1 MMTETKR
8 TQKPDREAMD
18 ITKYPITTNV
28 FTWSPASILIYLL
41 LHVLSFLLPSLMI
54 LTFYSGA
61 LDFDLT
67 SNWWRICLIFLD
79 IMAWWWIYLLSS
91 LFLGKLF
98 LIILELIHK
107 PREGLF
113 KADKSDR
120 DYYFYCLRYTIK
132 KFIFWTWNN
141 FCFPWV
147 SNLAFK
153 VCNMRADYK
162 STMFD
167 GWSDLE
173 FIEYGNNIMIGQ
185 GAIVLSSMIIG
196 DHLLIKKVIIGDHV
210 VLGGNSIVSPGTVIG
225 SGTTLGVWA
234 STHIGQVLEPDWI
247 YIGRPAMKYKQTTTI
262 YEESKKESE
271 VGTVRRL
278 VDTGERVPHTVKRYI
293 KKDMVAIAIDELEKL
308 YSKWKE
314 SIEVKNRRELKKK
327 YKSSKKDI
335 KKKKIEEF

>member
-1 MMTETKR
+1 MTAENEK
-8 TQKPDREAMD
+8 TQGPHENSVD
-18 ITKYPITTNV
+18 IAKYPITTNV
-28 FTWSPASILIYLL
+28 FAWSPASILIYLL
-41 LHVLSFLLPSLMI
+41 LHIFSFLIPSLMI

-61 LDFDLT
+61 LDFDLI
-67 SNWWRICLIFLD
+67 SNWWRILLIFLD
-79 IMAWWWIYLLSS
+79 IMVWWWIYLLSG
-91 LFLGKLF
+91 LLLGKLL
-98 LIILELIHK
+98 LIILGLIHK

-113 KADKSDR
+113 KVDRNDK
-120 DYYFYCLRYTIK
+120 DYYYYCLRYTIK

-153 VCNMRADYK
+153 ICNMRADFK

-185 GAIVLSSMIIG
+185 GAVVLSSMIIG
-196 DHLLIKKVIIGDHV
+196 DHFLIKKVIIGDHV

-234 STHIGQVLEPDWI
+234 STHIGQILESDWI
-247 YIGRPAMKYKQTTTI
+247 YIGRPARKFKQTKII

-271 VGTVRRL
+271 VGTFRRL
-278 VDTGERVPHTVKRYI
+278 VDTNEKAPHTVKRYV
-293 KKDMVAIAIDELEKL
+293 KKDMVGIAIDNLEKL
-308 YSKWKE
+308 YEKWKE
-314 SIEVKNRRELKKK
+314 SVEVKNKKELKKK
-327 YKSSKKDI
+327 YKKSKREI
-335 KKKKIEEF
+335 KKKQFNEV

>member
-1 MMTETKR
+1 MTTENEK
-8 TQKPDREAMD
+8 TQMQHEEPID

-41 LHVLSFLLPSLMI
+41 LHVLSFLIPSIMI

-61 LDFDLT
+61 LDSDIIT
-67 SNWWRICLIFLD
+67 NWWRIIFIIVD

-91 LFLGKLF
+91 LLLGKLF
-98 LIILELIHK
+98 LIILGLIHK

-113 KADKSDR
+113 KIDKNDK

-132 KFIFWTWNN
+132 KYIFWVWNN

-153 VCNMRADYK
+153 VCNMRADFK

-196 DHLLIKKVIIGDHV
+196 DHLLVRKVIIWDHV
-210 VLGGNSIVSPGTVIG
+210 VLGGNSITSPGTVIG
-225 SGTTLGVWA
+225 SGATLGDWA

-247 YIGRPAMKYKQTTTI
+247 YIGRPAKKYKQSTTI

-278 VDTGERVPHTVKRYI
+278 VDTGERTPHTVKRYI
-293 KKDMVAIAIDELEKL
+293 MKDMVAIAIDNLEKL
-308 YSKWKE
+308 YDKWKE
-314 SIEVKNRRELKKK
+314 SIKVKNRKELKKK
-327 YKSSKKDI
+327 YQKSKREI
-335 KKKKIEEF
+335 KKKQIEEF

>member
-1 MMTETKR
+1 MATESEKS
-8 TQKPDREAMD
+8 QGVHGNSLD

-28 FTWSPASILIYLL
+28 FTWSPASIIIYLF
-41 LHVLSFLLPSLMI
+41 LHIFSFLIPSLMI

-61 LDFDLT
+61 LDFDLI
-67 SNWWRICLIFLD
+67 SNWWRILLIFLD
-79 IMAWWWIYLLSS
+79 IMAWWWIYLLSG
-91 LFLGKLF
+91 LLLGKLL

-113 KADKSDR
+113 KVDKNNK
-120 DYYFYCLRYTIK
+120 DYYYYCLRYTIK

-153 VCNMRADYK
+153 ICNMRADFK

-185 GAIVLSSMIIG
+185 GAVVLSSMIIG
-196 DHLLIKKVIIGDHV
+196 DHFLIKKVIIGDHV

-234 STHIGQVLEPDWI
+234 STHIGQTLEPDWI
-247 YIGRPAMKYKQTTTI
+247 YIGRPARKFKQTKVI

-271 VGTVRRL
+271 TGTFRRL
-278 VDTGERVPHTVKRYI
+278 VDTNEKAPHTVKRYV
-293 KKDMVAIAIDELEKL
+293 KKDMVGIAIDNLEKL
-308 YSKWKE
+308 YDKWKE
-314 SIEVKNRRELKKK
+314 SLEVKNKKELKKK
-327 YKSSKKDI
+327 YKNRKKEI
-335 KKKKIEEF
+335 KKKQFEEF

>member
-1 MMTETKR
+1 MTNEKNKTEISK
-8 TQKPDREAMD
+8 EVVLD

-28 FTWSPASILIYLL
+28 FSWSSASIFIYLL
-41 LHVLSFLLPSLMI
+41 LHVLSFLIPSLMI

-61 LDFDLT
+61 LNSDLII
-67 SNWWRICLIFLD
+67 NWWRILFIFLD
-79 IMAWWWIYLLSS
+79 IMVWWWIYLLSS
-91 LFLGKLF
+91 LLLGKLF
-98 LIILELIHK
+98 LIILGLIHK

-113 KADKSDR
+113 KVDKNDR
-120 DYYFYCLRYTIK
+120 DYYFYCLRYTVK
-132 KFIFWTWNN
+132 KFVFWIWNN

-153 VCNMRADYK
+153 VCNMRADFK

-210 VLGGNSIVSPGTVIG
+210 VLGGNSITSPGTVIG

-234 STHIGQVLEPDWI
+234 STHIGQILESDWI
-247 YIGRPAMKYKQTTTI
+247 YIGRPAKKFKQTKII

-271 VGTVRRL
+271 LGTVRRL
-278 VDTGERVPHTVKRYI
+278 VDTSERVPHTVKRYV
-293 KKDMVAIAIDELEKL
+293 KKDMVAIAIDNLEKL
-308 YSKWKE
+308 YEKWKE
-314 SIEVKNRRELKKK
+314 SLKVKNKKELRRNYKK
-327 YKSSKKDI
+327 SKKEI
-335 KKKKIEEF
+335 KKKQIEEF